1 MSLLTACDRVVAE
14 SPHLSLDREA
24 ARRAVTDA
32 PPELL
37 RLPTWDDPGFLQ
49 DRDEKVVG
57 WLLAYNAVNYCY
69 WPEPGQPR
77 WWTVV
82 DGREVGQDDEALGV
96 MVAFAE
102 QIRRGNA
109 LWRGR
114 VLRGVTEQDLAGWLA
129 PGPGAG
135 PLPMLAERAAGL
147 RELGAA
153 LAAHGGPL
161 GLVDV
166 PDCPALVERLVT
178 ACPSWE
184 DTRGPDLPFRKRAQL
199 VTGMI
204 LGRLQGRGPG
214 GLANRE
220 ALTAYAD
227 YRLPQIL
234 RGLGVLRL
242 APALSDRIAAR
253 QELAVGSD
261 EEVALRAAVV
271 VAGEW
276 LRQALVPLWPHVTM
290 LEVDHLLWRQAVAQQ
305 AELPEFHRTRC
316 TDY

>member
-1 MSLLTACDRVVAE
+1 MSLLSACERVVAE
-14 SPHLSLDREA
+14 SPHLSLDRA
-24 ARRAVTDA
+24 AAIRAVQQA

-37 RLPTWDDPGFLQ
+37 QLPTWEDPGFLD
-49 DRDEKVVG
+49 DRPEKVLG

-69 WPEPGQPR
+69 WPEPGASR

-82 DGREVGQDDEALGV
+82 DGRDVGREDEALGI

-102 QIRRGNA
+102 QIRRGRA
-109 LWRGR
+109 LWRGS
-114 VLRGVTEQDLAGWLA
+114 VLARVTEDELAGWLPPA
-129 PGPGAG
+129 AGAG
-135 PLPMLAERAAGL
+135 PLPMMAERAAGL

-153 LAAHGGPL
+153 LTAHGGPL

-166 PDCPALVERLVT
+166 GSAPALVERLVT

-199 VTGMI
+199 CTGMI
-204 LGRLQGRGPG
+204 IGRLQGHGAG
-214 GLANRE
+214 NLDDRE

-234 RGLGVLRL
+234 RGMGVLHL
-242 APALSDRIAAR
+242 APALDDHIAAR
-253 QELAVGSD
+253 KELALGSP
-261 EEVALRAAVV
+261 EEIALRASTV
-271 VAGEW
+271 VAAEW
-276 LRQALVPLWPHVTM
+276 MRQALEPLWPHVTM
-290 LEVDHLLWRQAVAQQ
+290 LEVDHLLWRQAVARQ
-305 AELPEFHRTRC
+305 ADLPRFHRTRT

>member
-1 MSLLTACDRVVAE
+1 MSLLRACEQRVAE
-14 SPHLSLDREA
+14 TPHLSLDRSA
-24 ARRAVTDA
+24 IVRAVQQA
-32 PPELL
+32 PPDLL
-37 RLPTWDDPGFLQ
+37 RLPTWDDPGFL
-49 DRDEKVVG
+49 DERPEKVLG

-82 DGREVGQDDEALGV
+82 DGRPVGQDDEALGI

-109 LWRGR
+109 LWRGSF
-114 VLRGVTEQDLAGWLA
+114 LRQVSEEDLASWLP

-135 PLPMLAERAAGL
+135 PLPLLAERAAGL
-147 RELGAA
+147 RELGEA
-153 LAAHGGPL
+153 LTTHGGTM

-166 PDCPALVERLVT
+166 ASAPALVERLVN

-184 DTRGPDLPFRKRAQL
+184 DTRGSDLPFRKRAQL
-199 VTGMI
+199 CTGMI
-204 LGRLQGRGPG
+204 IGRLQGQGVG
-214 GLANRE
+214 NLDDRE

-234 RGLGVLRL
+234 RGLGVLHL
-242 APALSDRIAAR
+242 APALADTIAAQR
-253 QELAVGSD
+253 ELPLGCD
-261 EEVALRAAVV
+261 EEIDLRASVV

-276 LRQALVPLWPHVTM
+276 LRQALEPLWPHVTM
-290 LEVDHLLWRQAVAQQ
+290 LEVDHLLWRQAVARQ
-305 AELPEFHRTRC
+305 ATLPDFHRTRT